1 MSSASDFKEAT
12 FIVGRL
18 VRISKRRAEIES
30 EDEDG
35 EFSLMKVRL
44 ADDVNID
51 IGAIGEDVKAVI
63 VDGKI
68 ARITPITA
76 CLFSLLSTL
85 RRNIWPAAL
94 SFLGDVLVA
103 EH

>member
-68 ARITPITA
+68 ARITPITG
-76 CLFSLLSTL
+76 
-85 RRNIWPAAL
+85 NPAAQTYEK
-94 SFLGDVLVA
+94 SDT
-103 EH
+103 

>member
-1 MSSASDFKEAT
+1 MAETHSSEPSRGDPWMSSASDFKEAT
-12 FIVGRL
+12 FIVGKL
-18 VRISKRRAEIES
+18 VRISKRKAEIES

-68 ARITPITA
+68 ARITPITG
-76 CLFSLLSTL
+76 
-85 RRNIWPAAL
+85 NPPAQTYEK
-94 SFLGDVLVA
+94 SDT
-103 EH
+103 

>member
-18 VRISKRRAEIES
+18 VRISKRKAEIES

-35 EFSLMKVRL
+35 ELSLLKLKL

-51 IGAIGEDVKAVI
+51 IDTIGEDIKAVI
-63 VDGKI
+63 VDGKV
-68 ARITPITA
+68 ARITPITGG
-76 CLFSLLSTL
+76 
-85 RRNIWPAAL
+85 PAENHEK
-94 SFLGDVLVA
+94 SVA
-103 EH
+103 